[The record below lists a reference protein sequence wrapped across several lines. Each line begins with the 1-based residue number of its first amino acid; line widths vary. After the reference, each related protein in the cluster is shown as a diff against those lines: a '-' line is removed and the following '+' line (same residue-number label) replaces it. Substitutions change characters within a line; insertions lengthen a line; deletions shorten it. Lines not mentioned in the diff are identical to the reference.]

1 MIRLR
6 RVFAVVAIAGV
17 SACTSGAAK
26 GSSASPPSSQAT
38 ATLRQTAAT
47 PSGGNV
53 NLMVYSIN
61 SDSPYYRAILDGAI
75 GDFGPA
81 MSVYPNGQVDPEN
94 DSQMELQLRR
104 GTFRLDIAEFKR
116 LFGAQSSHEPIF
128 PATCSDHF
136 AFTTPVAIVPGS
148 GTGAYKGISGR
159 FTLTLTG
166 DEVEMTPCGAS
177 APGGIAWQVL
187 VIAGPGTVS
196 P

>member
-26 GSSASPPSSQAT
+26 GSSASSVLS
-38 ATLRQTAAT
+38 QTAAT

-53 NLMVYSIN
+53 NLMVYTIN
-61 SDSPYYRAILDGAI
+61 SDSPDYRAILDGVI

-81 MSVYPNGQVDPEN
+81 VSVYPNGQVDPEN

-104 GTFRLDIAEFKR
+104 GTFRLDTGEFKR
-116 LFGAQSSHEPIF
+116 LFGAQASHEPIF

-136 AFTTPVAIVPGS
+136 AITTPVAIVPGS
-148 GTGAYKGISGR
+148 GTGAYKGISGS
-159 FTLTLTG
+159 FDLTLTG
-166 DEVEMTPCGAS
+166 DEVEVTPCSAS
-177 APGGIAWQVL
+177 TPGGIAWQALVL
-187 VIAGPGTVS
+187 AGPGTVS